1 MTAALDQARL
11 EAAVAAR
18 SGDALTGIRSA
29 ALARFLG
36 QGLPGPRHEDWRYT
50 NLGNVVDLSN
60 RWLDSGAPRAEADSI
75 STAPEAI
82 DAVWI
87 PVVNGVVD
95 RDRLA
100 QAADALGSDVTVT
113 LLSEASGNPEL
124 LIDDALASLNAALM
138 PDALR
143 IQVSANSTVNKPI
156 GLLIDDTG
164 KDDAVTQL
172 RLIVDVGANAS
183 AEFVEL
189 HRSESGGAR
198 FCNSVTEARI
208 DDGARVAW
216 AKIQERAE
224 GDTQIGRLQV
234 TLGRD
239 SRFEHAA
246 IDLGGRLIRNDT
258 TATIAHPGAHFGTAG
273 LYLTGDNQHVDNH
286 VTADHQVG
294 PATSTQNYRGIAGGT
309 SRCVFNGKAMVR
321 EGADGTDAEQSNHN
335 LLLSKRAEIDTKPEL
350 EIYAEDVKCS
360 HGATV
365 GQLDDT
371 ALFYL
376 RSRGLD
382 RDQAA
387 RVLTRAF
394 AGSVIEQVPVAAVA
408 DYLSTAID
416 QKLDRIIEDNRD
428 D

>member
-18 SGDALTGIRSA
+18 SGDALTGVRSA

-36 QGLPGPRHEDWRYT
+36 QSLPGPKHEDWRYT

-60 RWLDSGAPRAEADSI
+60 RWLNSGASSNASVGV

-87 PVVNGVVD
+87 SIVNGVVD
-95 RDRLA
+95 RDSLT
-100 QAADALGSDVTVT
+100 QADDALGPDVSLS
-113 LLSEASGNPEL
+113 LLSEESGDPEL
-124 LIDDALASLNAALM
+124 LIDDALSSLNAALM

-143 IQVSANSTVNKPI
+143 VRVSANAGIEKPV
-156 GLLIDDTG
+156 GFLIDDTG
-164 KDDAVTQL
+164 NDDAVTQL
-172 RLIVDVGANAS
+172 RLIVDVAANAS
-183 AEFVEL
+183 AEFIEL
-189 HRSESGGAR
+189 HRSEFGGSR
-198 FCNSVTEARI
+198 FCNAVTEARLA
-208 DDGARVAW
+208 DGARVAW
-216 AKIQERAE
+216 ARIQERAE

-239 SRFEHAA
+239 SNFEHAVV
-246 IDLGGRLIRNDT
+246 DLGGRLVRNDT
-258 TATIAHPGAHFGTAG
+258 MATIAHPGAHFGTAG

-394 AGSVIEQVPVAAVA
+394 AGSVIDQVPVAAVA